1 MEIFMLKEE
10 RQKQILSILRSNGHV
25 AIDELCQIF
34 NVSNM
39 TIRRDLDEMEAQEQL
54 IRSHGGALLPDAD
67 ILIENPFYLRLDQN
81 KEKKKAVAAAAADF
95 LSNGQKIFIGSGTT
109 THYLVQKMDNSKK
122 LLVVTDAINI
132 SQELVNRSAISV
144 LQIGGDIRSNTLSA
158 TGIFAENMVRQ
169 FRFKYSFM
177 GVTGIGTDG
186 QLYVGS
192 VAQLGNYQAVLTSS
206 EHIVILA
213 DSSKLGN
220 VDFISVGNL
229 SEKFTLITN
238 SDAESSLINAYKES
252 GANVILS

>member
-1 MEIFMLKEE
+1 MLKDE
-10 RQKQILSILRSNGHV
+10 RQKQILNILRSNGHV
-25 AIDELCQIF
+25 VIDELCQIF

-54 IRSHGGALLPDAD
+54 IRSHGGALLPDTD

-81 KEKKKAVAAAAADF
+81 RERKKAIAAAAAGF

-109 THYLVQKMDNSKK
+109 TYYLIQKMDNSKK

-158 TGIFAENMVRQ
+158 TGVFAENMIRQ

-177 GVTGIGTDG
+177 GVTGIGCDG

-192 VAQLGNYQAVLTSS
+192 VAQLSNYQAVLACS
-206 EHIVILA
+206 EHLVILA
-213 DSSKLGN
+213 DSSKLGHE
-220 VDFISVGNL
+220 DFISVGKL
-229 SEKFTLITN
+229 SDKFTLVTN
-238 SDAESSLINAYKES
+238 SDADSDLINSYKDL
-252 GANVILS
+252 GTNVVLS